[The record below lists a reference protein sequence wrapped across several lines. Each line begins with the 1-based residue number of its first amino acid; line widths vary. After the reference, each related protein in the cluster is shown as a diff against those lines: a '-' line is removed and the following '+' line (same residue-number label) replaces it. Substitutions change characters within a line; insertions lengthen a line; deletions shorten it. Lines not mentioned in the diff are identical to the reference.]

1 MEKRKRLFKASVT
14 AAVCLSIISGMIVF
28 SEPGGSDDPVVTK
41 SYIVEQVVPEIKAYI
56 DERFGV
62 AASEGVVTSR
72 SDTFMVVNVS
82 DGKKVICEAGTEL
95 ILRMGSGTVIATQKG
110 GLADTTAGCDLA
122 DGTAM
127 PANHNLVVPVADGRG
142 FRADSDVIVM
152 IKGGYTI
159 K

>member
-1 MEKRKRLFKASVT
+1 MEKRKRLFKSGVT
-14 AAVCLSIISGMIVF
+14 VVICLAVLSGMVVF
-28 SEPGGSDDPVVTK
+28 SAPGGADDPVVTK

-56 DERFGV
+56 DERFGI

-72 SDTFMVVNVS
+72 TDSFMVVNVA
-82 DGKKVICEAGTEL
+82 DGKKVMCEAGTEL

-110 GLADTTAGCDLA
+110 GLADITAGYDLA

-127 PANHNLVVPVADGRG
+127 PSNHCLVVPVSDGRG
-142 FRADSDVIVM
+142 FKATSDVIVM